1 MNITFEITFPDNS
14 VRPTT
19 FLSINAIS
27 RGDTPATS
35 IIYSNGQEFI
45 TTLSYGEV
53 WEKLKKHQDESA
65 ARK

>member
-1 MNITFEITFPDNS
+1 MNITFEITYPDNS

-27 RGDTPATS
+27 PGDSPSTCV
-35 IIYSNGQEFI
+35 IYSNGQEFI

-53 WEKLKKHQDESA
+53 WEKVKKHQNESA
-65 ARK
+65 TRK

>member
-1 MNITFEITFPDNS
+1 MNITFEISYSDNS
-14 VRPTT
+14 IRPTT

-27 RGDTPATS
+27 PGETPNTS
-35 IIYSNGQEFI
+35 VIYSNGQEFI

-53 WEKLKKHQDESA
+53 WDKIKRHQNESA

>member
-1 MNITFEITFPDNS
+1 MNITFEISYPDNS

-19 FLSINAIS
+19 FFIINAVS
-27 RGDTPATS
+27 RGDTPSTS